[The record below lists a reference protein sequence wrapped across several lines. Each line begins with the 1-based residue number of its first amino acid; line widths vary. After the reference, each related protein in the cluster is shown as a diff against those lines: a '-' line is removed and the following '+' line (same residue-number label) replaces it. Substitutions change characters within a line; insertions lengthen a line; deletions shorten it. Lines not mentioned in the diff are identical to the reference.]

1 MKKNT
6 LDFGQQMQLVK
17 WIKRADRDGR
27 LTGLTVHDAADL
39 ATKEMEFPITL
50 SNIRTILPHA
60 DLKWKA
66 ITKRSGQVNV
76 RRLEELETRIKA
88 IEVHLAVI
96 AGGEQ

>member
-27 LTGLTVHDAADL
+27 LIGLTVQDAAEL

-50 SNIRTILPHA
+50 SNIRTILPHTA
-60 DLKWKA
+60 LKWKA
-66 ITKRSGQVNV
+66 IMKRAGQTNV
-76 RRLEELETRIKA
+76 KKLEELENRIKA
-88 IEVHLAVI
+88 IEVQLAVMD
-96 AGGEQ
+96 ARQ

>member
-27 LTGLTVHDAADL
+27 LIGLTVQDAAEL

-50 SNIRTILPHA
+50 SNIRTILPHT

-66 ITKRSGQVNV
+66 IMKRAGQTNV
-76 RRLEELETRIKA
+76 KKLVELENRIKA
-88 IEVHLAVI
+88 IEVQLAVM
-96 AGGEQ
+96 EE